1 MISAMPGCQ
10 IRRPGLVSMAW
21 QFFISPNCLMCQTY
35 TNAPVCRVFFD
46 VTIDSQ
52 PAGRIVM
59 ELFDEVVP
67 RTARNFYS
75 IASGQNQQGFTYRGT
90 IFHRIIPQFMLQ
102 VREYSLLYM
111 VSQ

>member
-1 MISAMPGCQ
+1 M
-10 IRRPGLVSMAW
+10 
-21 QFFISPNCLMCQTY
+21 
-35 TNAPVCRVFFD
+35 
-46 VTIDSQ
+46 TIDGQSG
-52 PAGRIVM
+52 GRIVM

-102 VREYSLLYM
+102 VTMILSSFSLSM
-111 VSQ
+111 KITF

>member
-1 MISAMPGCQ
+1 M
-10 IRRPGLVSMAW
+10 
-21 QFFISPNCLMCQTY
+21 
-35 TNAPVCRVFFD
+35 FFD
-46 VTIDSQ
+46 VTIDGQSG
-52 PAGRIVM
+52 GRIVM

-102 VREYSLLYM
+102 VVMAHTKLKCHCEPCPASHFAGRGF
-111 VSQ
+111 

>member
-1 MISAMPGCQ
+1 M
-10 IRRPGLVSMAW
+10 
-21 QFFISPNCLMCQTY
+21 
-35 TNAPVCRVFFD
+35 
-46 VTIDSQ
+46 TIDGQSG
-52 PAGRIVM
+52 GRIVM

-102 VREYSLLYM
+102 VTVHMTKCSALHIVCTHLTPAM
-111 VSQ
+111 S

>member
-1 MISAMPGCQ
+1 
-10 IRRPGLVSMAW
+10 
-21 QFFISPNCLMCQTY
+21 
-35 TNAPVCRVFFD
+35 
-46 VTIDSQ
+46 
-52 PAGRIVM
+52 M

-102 VREYSLLYM
+102 VRMIPLSSILSICLCHHRL
-111 VSQ
+111 

>member
-1 MISAMPGCQ
+1 M
-10 IRRPGLVSMAW
+10 
-21 QFFISPNCLMCQTY
+21 
-35 TNAPVCRVFFD
+35 
-46 VTIDSQ
+46 TIDGQSG
-52 PAGRIVM
+52 GRIVM

-102 VREYSLLYM
+102 VRMILSSFSLPIKITFLH
-111 VSQ
+111 SSGKQLNLI